1 MHKTVLILVGLI
13 LLSQLTYGMQEKPE
27 VIVEINPNLELFAVV
42 YILAFNGSDYFIIA
56 PQSYVKDVLTYFA
69 PYREHEAVY
78 LIREAFPR
86 DLSLYVRDDSIM
98 SWSNQLSSLPYLG
111 NESEDDPLLS
121 DMLRALVSFA
131 KESNFMKFY
140 NAHREEYEKAVSPL
154 RELFGNEF
162 PEKFREFFGYI
173 YENYRIEFS
182 YSLKI
187 HPHSWRRYDTLY
199 YIGTAL
205 QNLNN
210 FSIQFQAI
218 TAFHEFS
225 HQFINPVMQ
234 RNLKLFENVSYY
246 LSEAKN
252 EFPILTT
259 YDMYH
264 FSSEYAYFAE
274 TLTEAFAVYLAMNSN
289 ISPAVVKYRVLWYSS
304 WNFPLLEDFVKE
316 YENFEKIK
324 KPNETFEDY
333 LPTLAEHMHKW
344 ATPGNITDYF
354 KQKVPVTSKWAV
366 DRAYYMGKIIIVYGT
381 QNPLREGN
389 EYDKETAFELK
400 DTLEKRFKGFYPQ
413 KPTILIKADTNLTD
427 EDLKQNLLLIGGPA
441 ANKITEKLASKLPI
455 SFIFNETWRL
465 RRAPVVVN
473 KFEAFFVRDSIKELS
488 LNEEIPEEYP
498 LGVIEV
504 IRNPWNGEN
513 FIILIAGIDRYSTR
527 KMARKFYNV
536 PSSYVI
542 IGKTHHEIGFYMQR

>member
-1 MHKTVLILVGLI
+1 MMRK
-13 LLSQLTYGMQEKPE
+13 
-27 VIVEINPNLELFAVV
+27 
-42 YILAFNGSDYFIIA
+42 
-56 PQSYVKDVLTYFA
+56 
-69 PYREHEAVY
+69 
-78 LIREAFPR
+78 AFPR
-86 DLSLYVRDDSIM
+86 DLYLYVRDDSIM
-98 SWSNQLSSLPYLG
+98 SWSNKLSSLPYLG

-140 NAHREEYEKAVSPL
+140 NAHREEYKKAVSPL
-154 RELFGNEF
+154 RELFDNEF
-162 PEKFREFFGYI
+162 PEKFREFFGYTKTT
-173 YENYRIEFS
+173 ELSFS

-199 YIGTAL
+199 YIRTAL

-218 TAFHEFS
+218 MAFHEFS

-234 RNLKLFENVSYY
+234 RNLELFENVSYY
-246 LSEAKN
+246 LSKAKN
-252 EFPILTT
+252 KFPILTT

-264 FSSEYAYFAE
+264 FGSEYAYFAE
-274 TLTEAFAVYLAMNSN
+274 TLTEAFAVYLVMNSN

-304 WNFPLLEDFVKE
+304 WNFPLLENFVKE
-316 YENFEKIK
+316 YESFEKIK

-400 DTLEKRFKGFYPQ
+400 DLLEKQFEDFYSQ
-413 KPTILIKADTNLTD
+413 KPTILIKADTNLTE
-427 EDLKQNLLLIGGPA
+427 EDLKRNLLLIGGSV

-455 SFIFNETWRL
+455 SF
-465 RRAPVVVN
+465 
-473 KFEAFFVRDSIKELS
+473 
-488 LNEEIPEEYP
+488 
-498 LGVIEV
+498 
-504 IRNPWNGEN
+504 
-513 FIILIAGIDRYSTR
+513 
-527 KMARKFYNV
+527 
-536 PSSYVI
+536 
-542 IGKTHHEIGFYMQR
+542 Q